1 MQVDSRLQKQSAFF
15 FEIDVPVTVSLIFLL
30 VKEQD
35 EQLEQESF
43 NNSIHWNWNKVQA
56 AQ

>member
-1 MQVDSRLQKQSAFF
+1 MQVDSRLQKQSVFF